1 MSALILVFSSLPLF
15 FHQIHVSHACQL
27 PHMHLNEYKNNSVTR
42 IVYVQK
48 NFLDELHQNKLD
60 LTIAIV
66 NIL

>member
-1 MSALILVFSSLPLF
+1 
-15 FHQIHVSHACQL
+15 
-27 PHMHLNEYKNNSVTR
+27 MHLNEYKNNSVTR